1 MARRYAF
8 FQQDASEKR
17 VGQLVEARCY
27 RPVVL
32 DLIEE
37 ALNEVALAVEC
48 EVAVA
53 DLFSVGLRR
62 NDRRDVARFEPL
74 DERVGVVALVSNH
87 GVGREVFEQRLGL
100 RYIVNLPRRER
111 ERDWIAERIDG
122 RVDFRRQSATR
133 AADRLILAVFFWAP
147 ALC

>member
-1 MARRYAF
+1 MDHADE
-8 FQQDASEKR
+8 QDASEKR

-53 DLFSVGLRR
+53 DLFSVGLGR
-62 NDRRDVARFEPL
+62 NDGRD
-74 DERVGVVALVSNH
+74 
-87 GVGREVFEQRLGL
+87 VFEQRLGL

-111 ERDWIAERIDG
+111 ERDWIVERIE
-122 RVDFRRQSATR
+122 
-133 AADRLILAVFFWAP
+133 AAWIVVVSPPRERPIGSS
-147 ALC
+147 